1 MKILL
6 FLCYDILAR
15 EPSPVVFYREI
26 QFSVLKSTHSTYI
39 LKIKLKHFCGSLES
53 PQQIFEANQFLNY
66 DRTNK
71 QPKRQSEIKTSK
83 VVISVA
89 SSEIAHL
96 GSCHLGKY
104 PWEIAIWE
112 EFFGKVPN
120 IFFVTLAK
128 ARSKTE
134 ILKATLSCKTR
145 LFRHK

>member
-1 MKILL
+1 
-6 FLCYDILAR
+6 
-15 EPSPVVFYREI
+15 
-26 QFSVLKSTHSTYI
+26 
-39 LKIKLKHFCGSLES
+39 
-53 PQQIFEANQFLNY
+53 LNY

-128 ARSKTE
+128 ARSRTE